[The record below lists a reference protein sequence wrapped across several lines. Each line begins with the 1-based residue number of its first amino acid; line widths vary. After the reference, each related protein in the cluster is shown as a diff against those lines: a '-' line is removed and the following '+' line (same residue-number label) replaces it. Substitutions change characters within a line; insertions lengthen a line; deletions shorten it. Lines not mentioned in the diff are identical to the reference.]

1 MRTVALVTAAGVMLA
16 ACTAPQSATLV
27 RVNGV
32 TRWAEHPI
40 TRLEMAE
47 CAKVDAK
54 FGIENSCGIETI
66 SR

>member
-1 MRTVALVTAAGVMLA
+1 MLA
-16 ACTAPQSATLV
+16 ACTAPSGATLAK
-27 RVNGV
+27 VNGV

-40 TRLEMAE
+40 TKLEMRE

-66 SR
+66 RR